1 MPAITSNDSQA
12 GMAEPLFQLQA
23 DFVTGNESTDAALSL
38 IKGPISLM
46 SEAVS
51 GARPTGCSCSQDR

>member
-1 MPAITSNDSQA
+1 
-12 GMAEPLFQLQA
+12 MAEPLFQLQA